1 MNGRDQQFSS
11 AQVAAR
17 ALFSCGITAVV
28 VISTYYGM
36 LWLFAR
42 ADYRQAGARSM
53 MLPYCGGGSP
63 DWVKVKNRKH
73 PRCSGLWKHSDDHRS
88 P

>member
-53 MLPYCGGGSP
+53 TKTGM
-63 DWVKVKNRKH
+63 R
-73 PRCSGLWKHSDDHRS
+73 RS
-88 P
+88 PLVKGDLPK